1 MNDADELRLFL
12 IAIAE
17 LADDNGEAAEG
28 AVRDRCGDGY
38 RALWNKATDLRYLKP
53 LAEPDS
59 IALTTMGRFAAG
71 TLG

>member
-1 MNDADELRLFL
+1 MQDRYGDA
-12 IAIAE
+12 
-17 LADDNGEAAEG
+17 
-28 AVRDRCGDGY
+28 Y

-53 LAEPDS
+53 LAEPNL